1 MQTSEKPR
9 MGVGQ
14 VSQKVP
20 AFSVSTTGGL
30 VKLSK
35 LWQSDGRRLALLYSG
50 ISNSGLAAC
59 PHGGNSGESL
69 GRLVD
74 AAAQG
79 SMFGGLAIK
88 NRTLFK
94 FFPRIARPCL
104 KDRTYCNK

>member
-1 MQTSEKPR
+1 

-14 VSQKVP
+14 ANQKV
-20 AFSVSTTGGL
+20 AIFSVSSTGGL

-35 LWQSDGRRLALLYSG
+35 LPDGRRHSLLCSG

-59 PHGGNSGESL
+59 AHGGNSGEAL

-74 AAAQG
+74 VVAAQG
-79 SMFGGLAIK
+79 SMSGGLAIK

-104 KDRTYCNK
+104 KVEHMMRSKYGS